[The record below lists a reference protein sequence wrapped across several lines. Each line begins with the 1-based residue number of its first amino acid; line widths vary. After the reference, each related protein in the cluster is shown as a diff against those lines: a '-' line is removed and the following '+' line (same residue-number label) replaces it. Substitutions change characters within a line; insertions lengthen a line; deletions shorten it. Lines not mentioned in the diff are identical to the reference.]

1 MNAYLFVWNPDKW
14 TSLDRWTSTKLEVHI
29 KEVNKTETYIEDWS
43 CGNTKSIQQ
52 LSRFFLIKIG
62 TDKINKGDNV
72 KGIIGSGSI
81 VSEPHMNVSVHD
93 PNKEVLHV
101 NLRFDHLLNPYK
113 ENILQLDLLQTG
125 NLAEQHWTP
134 NSSGI
139 SIKPHLVDELEALW
153 FDFLATQKISHNP
166 FIQQEDDKQE
176 IFIEGFANQVTLTR
190 YERNPYARKVCLG
203 HYGYSCS
210 VCEFNFQKGYGDI
223 GKDFIHI
230 HHLTQIANIGKEYN
244 IDPIE
249 DLRPVC
255 PNCHA
260 MLHRKKSGLAIE
272 ELKSIMLN
280 EKHNHQQLH

>member
-1 MNAYLFVWNPDKW
+1 MNTYLFVWNPKFWPW
-14 TSLDRWTSTKLEVHI
+14 TRLEDNI
-29 KEVNKTETYIEDWS
+29 EEVYKTETYIEDWS
-43 CGNTKSIQQ
+43 CATKSIQHG
-52 LSRFFLIKIG
+52 SRFFLIKIG
-62 TDKINKGDNV
+62 TEPKKPRVNV
-72 KGIIGSGSI
+72 KGIMGSGLI
-81 VSEPHMNVSVHD
+81 LSEPYMKVSVKD

-101 NLRFDHLLNPYK
+101 DLRFDNLLNPYK
-113 ENILQLDLLQTG
+113 ENILPLDLLQTG
-125 NLAEQHWTP
+125 KLANQHWTSQ
-134 NSSGI
+134 SSGI
-139 SIKPHLVDELEALW
+139 SIKPYLVDELEALW

-176 IFIEGFANQVTLTR
+176 IYIEGFANQVTLTR
-190 YERNPYARKVCLG
+190 YERNPYARKACLG

-260 MLHRKKSGLAIE
+260 MLHRRKSGLSIE
-272 ELKSIMLN
+272 ELKSIMLK
-280 EKHNHQQLH
+280 EKHSHQ